1 MKKLKDQF
9 QDGVAKVKEY
19 CKIKNVDKIKDN
31 KKLRYESKGN
41 TITIFDGLINLDE
54 INKYFSPNKK
64 YNKLECPIIQIR
76 FNKIKDN
83 WSLYWE
89 DFGNWVLYSELKPTK
104 SIERI
109 IKEIESDPTGIFE

>member
-1 MKKLKDQF
+1 MKKLTNQF
-9 QDGVAKVKEY
+9 RDGVAKVGEY
-19 CKIKNVDKIKDN
+19 CKIKNIDKKKDN

-54 INKYFSPNKK
+54 INKNLSPNEQYK
-64 YNKLECPIIQIR
+64 KLEFPIIQIR
-76 FNKIKDN
+76 FNNKKGN
-83 WSLYWE
+83 WRLYWE

-109 IKEIESDPTGIFE
+109 IKEIESDPIGIFE